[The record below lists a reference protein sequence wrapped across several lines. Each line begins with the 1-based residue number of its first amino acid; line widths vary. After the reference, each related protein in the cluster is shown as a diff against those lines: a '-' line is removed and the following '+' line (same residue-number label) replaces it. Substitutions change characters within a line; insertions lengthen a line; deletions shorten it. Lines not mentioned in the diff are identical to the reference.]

1 MTRKRAPYNN
11 YKIDDTKLKE
21 AVQNS
26 ISIAEVFRHLNIC
39 NTGTA
44 YKTLKKRIQQL
55 NLDTSHFKGQGHL
68 KDKKHNWSVK
78 QELGEILVANSSYVS
93 TQNLKKR
100 LLKEGILENKCSA
113 CGLTNKW
120 NGKPIALQLDHIN
133 GIANDHRR
141 ENLRLLC
148 PNCHS
153 QTATFAGKNKKYR
166 VYQFGAEEGIRTL
179 TPEGTMV

>member
-11 YKIDDTKLKE
+11 YKIDNTTLTE
-21 AVQNS
+21 AVKKS
-26 ISIAEVFRHLNIC
+26 ISIAEVFRRLNIC

-44 YKTLKKRIQQL
+44 YKTLKRRIQEL

-68 KDKKHNWSVK
+68 KDRQHNWSIK
-78 QELGEILVANSSYVS
+78 QTLQEILVVDSTYVS

-100 LLKEGILENKCSA
+100 LLKEGILENKCGE
-113 CGLTNKW
+113 CGLTNQW
-120 NGKPIALQLDHIN
+120 NGKPITLQLDHIN
-133 GIANDHRR
+133 GVANDHRQ

-153 QTATFAGKNKKYR
+153 QTSTFAGKNKKYR
-166 VYQFGAEEGIRTL
+166 RY
-179 TPEGTMV
+179 